1 MHLICSGGEGEGR
14 GGERSGPVRSVVC
27 VILYFVMV
35 AVVSYASAAR
45 WANRRAAVRWSR
57 GGGGGGAETRGGS
70 QVVCDDRCAAGGAG

>member
-1 MHLICSGGEGEGR
+1 
-14 GGERSGPVRSVVC
+14 
-27 VILYFVMV
+27 MV